1 MAKNRKSESTALRF
15 GPAIKA
21 FVLCALIA
29 VPAVGYVWQKGI
41 INHTLGPQIKEREVR
56 LAELQRQN
64 KIRRDQLAIL
74 VSPPALEARVK
85 QLNLGLGQPQLSQIV
100 RLVETPPAALEKG
113 KDNPGA
119 EQRLAQL
126 MR

>member
-1 MAKNRKSESTALRF
+1 MAKNRKAESASVRF

-21 FVLCALIA
+21 FLLCFVIGGS
-29 VPAVGYVWQKGI
+29 AVGFVWQKSQI
-41 INHTLGPQIKEREVR
+41 HALGKDIKEREVR

-64 KIRRDQLAIL
+64 KTRRDQLAAL

-85 QLNLGLGQPQLSQIV
+85 KLNLGLIQPQLSQIV
-100 RLVETPPAALEKG
+100 RLVETLPPATEH
-113 KDNPGA
+113 DNTNA
-119 EQRLAQL
+119 EHQLAQT